1 MPRLHT
7 LDLRWQNQPQLIA
20 AYLVECG
27 EELTLIETGPGSTL
41 PALLDGIRALGF
53 SPDAVKHVFVTHIHL
68 DHAGAAGWW
77 AQQGATVFAHPKA
90 TPHLIDPS
98 KLMDSARRIYA
109 DRMDSLWGDMLPAP
123 ANRVVALADGQCVK
137 VGPVTFTAID
147 TPGHARHHHAY
158 ACEGVCFTG
167 DVAGM
172 KLPQCDYLSV
182 TAAPPQFDPVAYG
195 DSLQKLHEAGFSK
208 LQLTHFGEVTD
219 VSGHLARYA
228 MRVEQVHECIE
239 NLLADGLRGD
249 DLRAAYGE
257 AEHTVAR
264 QAGVS
269 EEDWQCYEGA
279 NSTAMCADGIALFCE
294 KSKE

>member
-1 MPRLHT
+1 MEQAFAEAANPMFKAKRILEINPHH
-7 LDLRWQNQPQLIA
+7 DLFGR
-20 AYLVECG
+20 
-27 EELTLIETGPGSTL
+27 
-41 PALLDGIRALGF
+41 
-53 SPDAVKHVFVTHIHL
+53 
-68 DHAGAAGWW
+68 
-77 AQQGATVFAHPKA
+77 
-90 TPHLIDPS
+90 
-98 KLMDSARRIYA
+98 
-109 DRMDSLWGDMLPAP
+109 
-123 ANRVVALADGQCVK
+123 
-137 VGPVTFTAID
+137 
-147 TPGHARHHHAY
+147 
-158 ACEGVCFTG
+158 
-167 DVAGM
+167 
-172 KLPQCDYLSV
+172 
-182 TAAPPQFDPVAYG
+182 
-195 DSLQKLHEAGFSK
+195 LQKLHEAGFSK